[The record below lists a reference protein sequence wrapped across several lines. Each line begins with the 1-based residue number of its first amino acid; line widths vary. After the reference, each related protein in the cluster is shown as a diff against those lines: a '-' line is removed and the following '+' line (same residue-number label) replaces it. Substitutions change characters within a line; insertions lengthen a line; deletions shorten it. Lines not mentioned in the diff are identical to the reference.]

1 MFSLENCCYL
11 NKYIIYSGSC
21 QKNCIG
27 LQASAPTEQ
36 TLSLYCLNPPLLDS
50 LLQRKLSRRA
60 GMAWL
65 KKDVFVFKLTEYFN
79 AAFFQVVSVS
89 ELWAGAN
96 DLKTCGFTISSL
108 LVVTSYPFTW
118 HFSVFT
124 HWSISVLIYSA
135 PQKRGIECGGNP
147 ETKSGFLLHLPLI
160 FGVTLVR
167 SLTPLHLCPLSV
179 NDSFWFCI
187 LQAVFTECL
196 CVYVCVSA
204 SILGHI

>member
-11 NKYIIYSGSC
+11 KKYIIYSGSC

-50 LLQRKLSRRA
+50 LLQRKLSRWA

-89 ELWAGAN
+89 ELWAGAI

-108 LVVTSYPFTW
+108 LVVHLIHLHGIFQSLPTDP
-118 HFSVFT
+118 SV
-124 HWSISVLIYSA
+124 YSSTQH
-135 PQKRGIECGGNP
+135 PKKGG
-147 ETKSGFLLHLPLI
+147 
-160 FGVTLVR
+160 
-167 SLTPLHLCPLSV
+167 
-179 NDSFWFCI
+179 
-187 LQAVFTECL
+187 
-196 CVYVCVSA
+196 
-204 SILGHI
+204 